1 MFSRE
6 DLFGEIISIIVV
18 LISFACAWFLMD
30 YHKFTL
36 TPLQLQES
44 ETYYEL
50 KPGSSIYSIAQEFED
65 NGWIKNKLYLRIYAK
80 LNKLTGIKAGE
91 YALSKNLTP
100 VKLLK
105 NFIDGKVVLHQIT
118 LIEGWNFKQMMQ
130 AVQQNSKISH
140 TLAGQSDEQ
149 IMQGIGKSELHPEG
163 QFLPDTYTF
172 SRNITDRELL
182 RTAHNALQKS
192 LQSAWE
198 GRVEGLPLKT
208 PYEALTLASIVEKE
222 TGVASER
229 PLIAG
234 VFTTR
239 LRKNMKLQ
247 TDPTVIYGMG
257 DQFKGNI
264 KRKHLKQDTPYN
276 TYVHRGLT
284 PTPISMP
291 GQAAINAVMHPKE
304 EGYLYF
310 VAKGDG
316 SHYFSKTLKE
326 HNNAVRKYQLGQN

>member
-1 MFSRE
+1 MSLREALFS
-6 DLFGEIISIIVV
+6 DIMSISIIVM
-18 LISFACAWFLMD
+18 SFACAWFLMD

-36 TPLQLQES
+36 APLQLDAS
-44 ETYYEL
+44 DSYYNL
-50 KPGSSIYSIAQEFED
+50 KPGSSINSIAREFEN
-65 NGWIKNKLYLRIYAK
+65 NGWISNELYLRIYAK
-80 LNKLTGIKAGE
+80 LNKLTDIKAGE
-91 YALSKNLTP
+91 YALDRKLTAID
-100 VKLLK
+100 LLK
-105 NFIDGKVVLHQIT
+105 NFVAGKVVLHQIT

-130 AVQQNSKISH
+130 AIGQNDKLRQ
-140 TLAGQSDEQ
+140 TLAEKPATE
-149 IMQGIGKSELHPEG
+149 IMKIIGKAELHPEG

-172 SRNITDRELL
+172 RRNMTDRELL
-182 RTAHNALQKS
+182 EISHNALQAKLQESWKS
-192 LQSAWE
+192 
-198 GRVEGLPLKT
+198 RDEGLPLKT

-239 LRKNMKLQ
+239 LRKKMKLQ

-257 DQFKGNI
+257 DEYKGNI
-264 KRKHLKQDTPYN
+264 KRKHLRQDTPYN

-291 GQAAINAVMHPKE
+291 GFAAIDAVMHPKE

-326 HNNAVRKYQLGQN
+326 HNAAVRKYQLKK